1 MLDQR
6 RVATQPDEKRER
18 LFTERYESLLAWAL
32 RLTNQQRD
40 AAEDLVQDAF
50 VQFMLGRTRLEEIE
64 NIDGYLRRMLRYMH
78 VSRIGRFAQHLHVEA
93 LSVADYDSCRLSWS
107 AIEPPRRVQA
117 SEELHQICAYA
128 CSRKES
134 SRAGSVLI
142 LRFFHEYFPTEI
154 AAVLNSSRHS
164 VDELQRFARREAK
177 LFMNEPGRL
186 RFVNKTGSE
195 RQQFKYLKSEGDL
208 MLGLRRMIFDSCKG
222 ECIPRQELEDA
233 YSKHDGDA
241 LTTAKLAHIV
251 SCPHCLDAVN
261 SLLGLPLLSERYEA
275 GRSDFK
281 EPPRDADGGGASGG
295 GSGDLPKKFGKRLRE
310 IHEHKPQELRIS
322 VNGFLVGS
330 LTVSSDL
337 NEVNLNLT
345 PDNPI
350 AFVEVCSEQG
360 VPLLFFTI
368 DPVGS
373 ESEQWA
379 WIELSE
385 ERFLEASFYNENGPS
400 LRVIYKDP
408 VPEEAFDTGEN
419 ALSSPL
425 FIVPEPK
432 PAHAR
437 ASTQRGNFSLR
448 SWTTWLAGLFR
459 RRVVAEENITP
470 STDAFVQSL
479 DDDFRENSFL
489 TLMGQST
496 NRNQPWGWFGLF
508 VVLASAALIGG
519 FLLFKASVAPELTAT
534 TLLESATVTEQ
545 AKQQFPDKVR
555 HRSIRLEERRSAEG
569 AIVALRRI
577 EIWENRASR
586 NRSQRLYDDTNK
598 LVAGVWQKPDG
609 SRTVYHHGSK
619 PQSQPALANP
629 DNFLLSLE
637 DVWQLEPSAQTFR
650 SLIADPAVATVEER
664 STTYVLIYDKLRTIG
679 ASRLLKATLT
689 LSKSDFY
696 PIEQTLQVQRGNE
709 SREYRFVEASFELVP
724 IKAVAPTA
732 FEIEPELVGGAREP
746 GRTGDWALRDLT
758 TSRVPPTPGT
768 SAPPAASAELEVDVA
783 YLLNQAKADRN
794 EQVALTRSAGGSL
807 RVEGVVDTQQRKE
820 EFLRALAPVINNPA
834 VTIQISTTTEV
845 LERQQRR
852 LSDRVIVQE
861 FAGSENRIP
870 VYADLYVYL
879 SRHGDNQKLGKTV
892 GSPSEDSRV
901 DEAVRAFAVR
911 VVSRSRRALSHAI
924 ELKQLSER
932 FSATQIEAL
941 SPSARIKLFGML
953 RVEAE
958 ALFEE
963 TSQLRAELQPI
974 FFATESNRAN
984 NNAGEIS
991 GDGLMPAIERLYKVV
1006 STIDEQIRT
1015 AFAVSSDGST
1025 TPAMKAPQ
1033 FRQSLVMA
1041 ERIAEGIQ
1049 QVAAK
1054 ESSGK

>member
-154 AAVLNSSRHS
+154 AAVLNRSRHS
-164 VDELQRFARREAK
+164 VDELQRCARREAK

-186 RFVNKTGSE
+186 RFVNKAASE

-208 MLGLRRMIFDSCKG
+208 MLGLRQIIFNSCKG
-222 ECIPRQELEDA
+222 DCIPKQELEEA
-233 YSKHDGDA
+233 YSKADGEA
-241 LTTAKLAHIV
+241 LTTARLAHIV
-251 SCPHCLDAVN
+251 SCPQCLDAVN
-261 SLLGLPLLSERYEA
+261 GLLGLPLLAERYEA

-295 GSGDLPKKFGKRLRE
+295 GSGDLTKKFGKRLRE

-322 VNGFLVGS
+322 VNGFLVSS

-337 NEVNLNLT
+337 SEVNLNLT
-345 PDNPI
+345 PDDPI
-350 AFVEVCSEQG
+350 EFVEVCSEQG
-360 VPLLFFTI
+360 VPLLFFTV
-368 DPVGS
+368 DPVGA

-385 ERFLEASFYNENGPS
+385 GRFLEASFLSENGPS

-408 VPEEAFDTGEN
+408 LPEEAFDDGDT

-425 FIVPEPK
+425 FIVPEPE

-448 SWTTWLAGLFR
+448 SWATWLAGLFR

-470 STDAFVQSL
+470 STEAFGQSL
-479 DDDFRENSFL
+479 DDGFRENSFL

-496 NRNQPWGWFGLF
+496 NRNQLWGRFGLF
-508 VVLASAALIGG
+508 VALASAALIGG
-519 FLLFKASVAPELTAT
+519 FLLFKASVAPTLTAK
-534 TLLESATVTEQ
+534 TLLERATVTEQ
-545 AKQQFPDKVR
+545 AKPQFPDKVR

-569 AIVALRRI
+569 AIVAQRRI
-577 EIWENRASR
+577 EIWENRVSG
-586 NRSQRLYDDTNK
+586 NRAQRLYDDSNR
-598 LVAGVWQKPDG
+598 LIAGAWEKPDG
-609 SRTVYHHGSK
+609 SRIVYQHGSK
-619 PQSQPALANP
+619 PQSQPKLATP
-629 DNFLLSLE
+629 DNLLFNLE
-637 DVWQLEPSAQTFR
+637 DVWQLDPSPQTFR
-650 SLIADPAVATVEER
+650 ALIAEPALADVEER
-664 STTYVLIYDKLRTIG
+664 STTYIITYEKVRTIG

-689 LSKSDFY
+689 LTKSDLH
-696 PIEQTLQVQRGNE
+696 PIEQTLLVQRGNE
-709 SREYRFVEASFELVP
+709 SREYRFGEANDELLPV
-724 IKAVAPTA
+724 KAAA

-758 TSRVPPTPGT
+758 TSRVPPTPST

-820 EFLRALAPVINNPA
+820 EFHRALAPVSNNPA
-834 VTIQISTTTEV
+834 VIIEIHTVAEV
-845 LERQQRR
+845 TARR
-852 LSDRVIVQE
+852 TAARPVTVQE
-861 FAGSENRIP
+861 AEETADTVAADQELRDYFTKKNPNSPTDELIRSYSSQVVNRA
-870 VYADLYVYL
+870 Y
-879 SRHGDNQKLGKTV
+879 
-892 GSPSEDSRV
+892 
-901 DEAVRAFAVR
+901 
-911 VVSRSRRALSHAI
+911 RALFHAI
-924 ELKQLSER
+924 ELRKLINRFANVDMRTVAPDARAKWLSMLHEHAAAFAR
-932 FSATQIEAL
+932 ENALLRQQI
-941 SPSARIKLFGML
+941 
-953 RVEAE
+953 
-958 ALFEE
+958 
-963 TSQLRAELQPI
+963 QPI
-974 FFATESNRAN
+974 FFSGSTFQTAEEFSIQSDADLARAV
-984 NNAGEIS
+984 
-991 GDGLMPAIERLYKVV
+991 ERLHRLALQNN
-1006 STIDEQIRT
+1006 DAIRS
-1015 AFAVSSDGST
+1015 AFLISSASSAV
-1025 TPAMKAPQ
+1025 AVKASA
-1033 FRQSLVMA
+1033 FWQSLHRA
-1041 ERIAEGIQ
+1041 ENLAEGV
-1049 QVAAK
+1049 VAYQDK
-1054 ESSGK
+1054 